1 MKLLEIIYSAYSLA
15 RSGWMLRGVPSS
27 LAETVAE
34 HSYAAALI
42 AAEVAQR
49 VGADPYEAAL
59 IALVHDL
66 AETKVGDI
74 AKVAGI
80 PEAKKA
86 AEEAALASLEVSNLI
101 KSLIMEFD
109 EGRAPEAVVAKA
121 SDLAATI
128 IISKYYERMGFDV
141 KEIEETSRTELE
153 ALASSSGL
161 GERLLNALREL
172 GVI

>member
-1 MKLLEIIYSAYSLA
+1 LRLPEIIYSAYSLA
-15 RSGWMLRGVPSS
+15 RSGWMLRGVPPS
-27 LAETVAE
+27 LAETVAD

-42 AAEVAQR
+42 AAEVAQK
-49 VGADPYEAAL
+49 VGADPYKAAL
-59 IALVHDL
+59 MALIHDL

-80 PEAKKA
+80 PEAKKV
-86 AEEAALASLEVSNLI
+86 AEESAMASLEVSDLI
-101 KSLIMEFD
+101 KSLMMGFN
-109 EGRAPEAVVAKA
+109 EGRCPEAIVAKA

-128 IISKYYERMGFDV
+128 VAGKYYERMGFDV

-153 ALASSSGL
+153 TLALSSGL

-172 GVI
+172 GLI